1 MHFIRDR
8 RGFYW
13 EPEATTASMLPYEVP
28 NLTHFTTVAHEN
40 STLLLGGLLSSTVS
54 TVYELTKTEI
64 KSRTSMLVARGDF
77 CAVSVGSQVVVIG
90 GHNFENRLDL
100 ALCEVMDGNKWK
112 FYPSLHV
119 ARRAASACEL
129 NSCIYVFGGDGLN
142 TIESLALGEKAW
154 RISSLKL
161 PEPLKQVGVCKVDD
175 STVII
180 LGGVKLNDQP
190 TTEVLL
196 FKSGKTW
203 KVLRSLDTPTRSSVP
218 PILHDC
224 EVMLFDQETT
234 VKYSLE
240 ASDISPFHRKTVPR
254 ASPRI
259 DLTEPNIEETEAN
272 FSNGVLKLRP
282 YSNRYYRYFLNPN
295 PSVLVIKKLGCDG
308 DCIDALKQVV
318 SSLLKLNCQ
327 VFIEAACVDHV
338 DNCSVFT
345 QPEFQK
351 IDLIVAI
358 GGDGTVIWAS
368 SLFRYT
374 NMPPIVAFNMVRP
387 KQGSLG
393 FLTRYCIEEYEEVLT
408 EVLQRDNFKVDVS
421 CRLEAWVE
429 SGGLKEYKGQAT
441 NEFVVDRGPSPSILG
456 IDISL
461 DDIHMTTAYGDGL
474 IVSTPLGSTGYSLS
488 AGGSIVHPD
497 VPGILVSPICPHS
510 LSFRPL
516 LLPDSSVLRLT
527 IPRTSRC
534 DAWIGID
541 GQTRFLLPIGSS
553 LIIQMSSFPIPRN
566 L

>member
-1 MHFIRDR
+1 MQFIRDR

-13 EPEATTASMLPYEVP
+13 EPEASTASMLPYEVP
-28 NLTHFTTVAHEN
+28 SLTHFTTVAVGD

-54 TVYELTKTEI
+54 TVYELTQTEI
-64 KSRTSMLVARGDF
+64 RSLTSMLVPRGDF
-77 CAVSVGSQVVVIG
+77 CAVSIGSQVVVIG
-90 GHNFENRLDL
+90 GHNFENRVDL
-100 ALCEVMDGNKWK
+100 ALCEVMADNRWK
-112 FYPSLHV
+112 FFPSLQV
-119 ARRAASACEL
+119 PRRAASACEL

-142 TIESLALGEKAW
+142 TIESLTLGEKAW
-154 RISSLKL
+154 RVSSLKL
-161 PEPLKQVGVCKVDD
+161 PEPLKHVGVYKVDD

-180 LGGVKLNDQP
+180 LGGANLHDQP

-203 KVLRSLDTPTRSSVP
+203 RVLRSLDTPTRSSAP
-218 PILHDC
+218 PILLNDQI
-224 EVMLFDQETT
+224 VLFDQETT
-234 VKYSLE
+234 VKYSL
-240 ASDISPFHRKTVPR
+240 ADCDVTPSHKKIVPK

-259 DLTEPNIEETEAN
+259 DLTEPCTEETEAN

-282 YSNRYYRYFLNPN
+282 YSNRHYRYFLNPN
-295 PSVLVIKKLGCDG
+295 PSVLVIKKIGCDG
-308 DCIDALKQVV
+308 DCIEALKRVV
-318 SSLLKLNCQ
+318 SLLLKLNCQ
-327 VFIEAACVDHV
+327 VFIETACNELV
-338 DNCSVFT
+338 DNCTVFT
-345 QPEFQK
+345 QPDDHK
-351 IDLIVAI
+351 IDLIIAI

-368 SLFRYT
+368 GLFRFT
-374 NMPPIVAFNMVRP
+374 NMPPIVSFNMVST

-408 EVLQRDNFKVDVS
+408 DILLRDNFKVDVS

-429 SGGLKEYKGQAT
+429 SGDVKEYKGQAT
-441 NEFVVDRGPSPSILG
+441 NEFVVDRGPSPSLLG
-456 IDISL
+456 IDITL

-553 LIIQMSSFPIPRN
+553 LIVQMSSFPIPRKC
-566 L
+566 